1 VRARGA
7 STLLGLV
14 LGAVMLGGCA
24 ADPQDPGLQPGRARI
39 DVDTPQ
45 LRQAKAEA
53 GVDACRPGDGSPVEG
68 GLPDVTLP
76 CLGGGRSV
84 DLGSLR
90 GPLVV
95 NLWASWCAPCRD
107 EMPVLQRFHQQYGER
122 VPVVGIDYEDPQV
135 EAAMDLV
142 RETGVTYPLLADPQ
156 SLLQGAAPFPGRMG
170 LPMFAFVDADGRATV
185 VAEQVD
191 SVGELED
198 LVDEQLGIR
207 L

>member
-1 VRARGA
+1 MLA
-7 STLLGLV
+7 LV
-14 LGAVMLGGCA
+14 LAVLLLGGCTS
-24 ADPQDPGLQPGRARI
+24 DPEPPGQAGV

-53 GVDACRPGDGSPVEG
+53 GVADCPAGDGSAVEG

-76 CLGGGRSV
+76 CLGGGRPV
-84 DLGSLR
+84 ELGSLR

-95 NLWASWCAPCRD
+95 NLWASWCAPCRE
-107 EMPVLQRFHQQYGER
+107 EMPVLQRFHEQYGDR
-122 VPVVGIDYEDPQV
+122 VPIVGVDYEDVQV

-170 LPMFAFVDADGRATV
+170 LPMFAFVDADGRAEV
-185 VAEQVD
+185 VAGG
-191 SVGELED
+191 VGSLPELTAMVE
-198 LVDEQLGIR
+198 EQLGVR